1 MPKRKNTAI
10 KSYKLKSGER
20 RYMFY
25 IYLGTKNGQ
34 KVQTCRRGFK
44 SYEEADTKYKLL
56 AATNPQDFVKQKQ
69 YTVDQ
74 LWQEWFKRYVLDVK
88 PSTAQK
94 TYDMYRLHIKPEFG
108 DQYLD
113 NLTTKDIADYFYQLA
128 ENYKKYRAVFNYLHK
143 LLEYAVDIELLN
155 RNPARPALLPKKS
168 AVKGRDTSHNY
179 YTIDELKDFLETAK
193 KIDDRVYF
201 YFLIL
206 ATTGMRK
213 SEALALHWSDF
224 NFKDKTIMVQRTTAY
239 KLKIDKD
246 GNILS
251 NTYGIQTPKG
261 NRSRTVP
268 MSDLLYDVSLHSRKD
283 LNPIIFHNH
292 KGTYY
297 RSNQADKWKKEIYR
311 ENPQLK
317 KITVHGLRH
326 SFATI
331 ANENGWNMVDVKNV
345 LGHRSLDLTLGTYTH
360 TTKNGEEEIRNE
372 INGLF

>member
-10 KSYKLKSGER
+10 KSYKLKSGKR

-25 IYLGTKNGQ
+25 IYLGRKNGQ

-44 SYEEADTKYKLL
+44 SYEEADAKYKQL
-56 AATNPQDFVKQKQ
+56 AATNPRDFVKQKQ

-94 TYDMYRLHIKPEFG
+94 TYDMYRLHIKPRFG
-108 DQYLD
+108 DSYLD
-113 NLTTKDIADYFYQLA
+113 SLTTKDISDYFYELA
-128 ENYKKYRAVFNYLHK
+128 ENYKKYRAVFNYLRK
-143 LLEYAVDIELLN
+143 LLEYAVDIGLLN
-155 RNPARPALLPKKS
+155 RNPARPSLLPKKS
-168 AVKGRDTSHNY
+168 AVKGRDVSHNF
-179 YTIDELKDFLETAK
+179 YTLDELRDFLDTAK
-193 KIDDRVYF
+193 QIEDRVYF

-213 SEALALHWSDF
+213 SEALALNWSDF
-224 NFKDKTIMVQRTTAY
+224 DYKERTIKVQRTTAY
-239 KLKIDKD
+239 KLKIDED
-246 GNILS
+246 GKIIS
-251 NTYGIQTPKG
+251 NAYGIQIPKG
-261 NRSRTVP
+261 NRSRVVP
-268 MSDLLYDVSLHSRKD
+268 MPDLVYKVSVHCHKD
-283 LNPIIFHNH
+283 LNPIVFHNI
-292 KGTYY
+292 KGNYY
-297 RSNQADKWKKEIYR
+297 RSNQADKWMKQVYKK
-311 ENPQLK
+311 NPKLR

-345 LGHRSLDLTLGTYTH
+345 LGHRSLNLTLGTYTH
-360 TTKNGEEEIRNE
+360 ATKNGEEEIRKD